1 MHLDHVSR
9 TFYNPRTDESFTS
22 PQTNFA
28 DLLFPEQGRQSL
40 VREVPPLSACLP
52 EHLPILGIKL
62 VRTGSVRCAGHGHI
76 HSPKDAAAIA
86 WECLK
91 HSDREQVL
99 SILVDT
105 KNGVVGVNVV
115 SVGDL
120 SSSVVHPRE
129 VFKAAILANAAS
141 VILAH
146 NHPSGDPTPSPEDI
160 AVTRRIAEAGQILGI
175 ELLDHVIVGDRERF
189 VSLKNQGH
197 F

>member
-1 MHLDHVSR
+1 M
-9 TFYNPRTDESFTS
+9 
-22 PQTNFA
+22 
-28 DLLFPEQGRQSL
+28 
-40 VREVPPLSACLP
+40 VREVPSSSPCLP
-52 EHLPILGIKL
+52 EYLPVLGIKL
-62 VRTGSVRCAGHGHI
+62 VRTGSVRCAGHRQI
-76 HSPKDAAAIA
+76 HSPKNAAAIA

-91 HSDREQVL
+91 YSDREQVIA
-99 SILVDT
+99 ILVDT

-120 SSSVVHPRE
+120 SSCVVHPRE

-141 VILAH
+141 IILAH

-175 ELLDHVIVGDRERF
+175 ELLDHIIVGDRERF
-189 VSLKNQGH
+189 VSLKNEGH